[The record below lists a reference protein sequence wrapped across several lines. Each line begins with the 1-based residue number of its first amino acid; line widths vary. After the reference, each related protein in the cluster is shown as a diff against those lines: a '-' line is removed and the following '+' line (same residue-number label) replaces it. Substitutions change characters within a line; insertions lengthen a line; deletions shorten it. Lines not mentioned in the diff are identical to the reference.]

1 MNGILF
7 KKYNASLL
15 QCSQKVSFCPETGK
29 ILFSYHSRAADPWF
43 CPLTF
48 LYPNRLVPKCFG
60 FLSFWGNSGP
70 ALGRKLTF
78 FDHCIDI
85 MSHHKSLMLYTL
97 RSVTMSGQY
106 KYRRNPSACK
116 IAEDSSTKKHGQWS
130 SKKSKKGLVLYLYW
144 PLTVTLLR
152 VYYFE
157 G

>member
-60 FLSFWGNSGP
+60 FLSFWGNSGLVSGP
-70 ALGRKLTF
+70 KLTF
-78 FDHCIDI
+78 CEHC
-85 MSHHKSLMLYTL
+85 MLKSTARWGELSTCGRYW
-97 RSVTMSGQY
+97 
-106 KYRRNPSACK
+106 RRQSIY
-116 IAEDSSTKKHGQWS
+116 IAEEICLKGTFSTDSSYL
-130 SKKSKKGLVLYLYW
+130 KKSVSGRTLPHSNLCPMLTIHPSWQCLY
-144 PLTVTLLR
+144 
-152 VYYFE
+152 
-157 G
+157 